1 MSECFHVE
9 KPFLDQLATLGWTVI
24 DQGHGL
30 IPSDPMN
37 SVHGRFRVWLLSKIF
52 RASISALYL
61 YSARSLNARVARAQK
76 IISLHLLLCSGNTGP
91 AWVSSH
97 SHIVRVLRARRAPGH
112 SLPPPPSCYD
122 AHPMST
128 RSESG
133 QTNLVAIGV
142 LVGVVITGVWVWKRL
157 SFETQDYVIDQAI
170 PVAFAGLAIAA
181 GLFILVRAVNR
192 RRGKLRERAKL
203 LAAFERATAQEK
215 RLEIAFALMDV
226 SEYRADGL
234 EAVTPSLRDLFAT
247 TLQRA
252 LGDEQHRVRGMAASY
267 LGALNDR
274 TVIPLLLKALDDD
287 HAYVRSSAALG
298 LGRLRAGEA
307 KEKLMTVM
315 TEDWDQTVRSR
326 SKEALE
332 RINQA

>member
-1 MSECFHVE
+1 
-9 KPFLDQLATLGWTVI
+9 
-24 DQGHGL
+24 
-30 IPSDPMN
+30 
-37 SVHGRFRVWLLSKIF
+37 
-52 RASISALYL
+52 
-61 YSARSLNARVARAQK
+61 
-76 IISLHLLLCSGNTGP
+76 
-91 AWVSSH
+91 
-97 SHIVRVLRARRAPGH
+97 
-112 SLPPPPSCYD
+112 
-122 AHPMST
+122 MST

-133 QTNLVAIGV
+133 QTNLIAIGV

-181 GLFILVRAVNR
+181 GLFLLVRSASR
-192 RRGKLRERAKL
+192 RRAKKRERAKL
-203 LAAFERATAQEK
+203 LAAFERATVQEK
-215 RLEIAFALMDV
+215 KLEIAFTLMDLNG
-226 SEYRADGL
+226 YRADGL

-247 TLQRA
+247 TLQSA
-252 LGDEQHRVRGMAASY
+252 LGDKQHRIRGMAASY
-267 LGALNDR
+267 LGVLNDR
-274 TVIPLLLKALDDD
+274 TVIPLLLKALEDD

-332 RINQA
+332 RIK